1 MPTNLPPE
9 YYKIE
14 EQFRAASDTTERIEL
29 LEEMLRVIP
38 KHKGTD
44 HLRADLRKKL
54 AKLKE
59 AGQGRKGASKQASA
73 FHVEREGAGQVAVI
87 GCTNSG
93 KSALVAGLTNA
104 APEVSPAP
112 LTTWQPTPGMM
123 PVANVQIQLIDT
135 PPLNPDYVEAEL
147 FNLLRQV
154 DLLLLLLNLQGDPLQ
169 EMEDALALLEQHRIL
184 PQGRPAPAGD
194 LRRFTVKPLVVVANQ
209 VDDER
214 LDDDFAALCELLEKP
229 CPLLAVS
236 VVAGRNLES
245 LKQAIFE
252 RLQIMRIYSKPPG
265 REPNLDSPFVL
276 PLGSTVE
283 EFAGRVHKD
292 FLENLKSARVWGE
305 GVFDGQLVG
314 REHVLHDG
322 DVVEL
327 RI

>member
-14 EQFRAASDTTERIEL
+14 EQFRAASDNAERIEL

-59 AGQGRKGASKQASA
+59 AGQARKGGSKQVSA
-73 FHVEREGAGQVAVI
+73 FHVEREGAGQVAVV

-93 KSALVAGLTNA
+93 KSALVAALTHA
-104 APEVSPAP
+104 TPEVSAAP

-123 PVANVQIQLIDT
+123 PYANVQIQLIDT
-135 PPLNPDYVEAEL
+135 PPLNPDYVEPEL
-147 FNLLRQV
+147 YNLLRQV
-154 DLLLLLLNLQGDPLQ
+154 DLLLLLVSLQGDPLQ
-169 EMEDALALLEQHRIL
+169 EVEDALALLAQHRIL
-184 PQGRPAPAGD
+184 PQGRPGPAGD
-194 LRRFTVKPLVVVANQ
+194 ARRYTHKPVLLVANKVDDDSLDDEFTV
-209 VDDER
+209 
-214 LDDDFAALCELLEKP
+214 LCELLEEP
-229 CPLLAVS
+229 CPLLPISA
-236 VVAGRNLES
+236 ATGRNLER

-265 REPNLDSPFVL
+265 REPNLASPFVL
-276 PLGSTVE
+276 PLGGTVE

-292 FLENLKSARVWGE
+292 FLENLKVARVWGH

>member
-14 EQFRAASDTTERIEL
+14 EQFRAAGDNSERIEL

-59 AGQGRKGASKQASA
+59 AGQSRKGASKQASA

-93 KSALVAGLTNA
+93 KSALVAALTNA

-123 PVANVQIQLIDT
+123 PYANVQIQLIDT
-135 PPLNPDYVEAEL
+135 PPLNPDYVEPEL
-147 FNLLRQV
+147 FNLLRQM

-169 EMEDALALLEQHRIL
+169 EMEDALGQLAQHRIL
-184 PQGRPAPAGD
+184 PQGQLIPADDP
-194 LRRFTVKPLVVVANQ
+194 RRFTVKPLLVVANQ
-209 VDDER
+209 VDDES
-214 LDDDFAALCELLEKP
+214 LDADFAALCELLEKP

-236 VVAGRNLES
+236 VVAGRNLEP
-245 LKQAIFE
+245 LKQAIFQ

-265 REPNLDSPFVL
+265 REPNLESPFVL
-276 PLGSTVE
+276 PLGGTVE

-292 FLENLKSARVWGE
+292 FLEQLKAARVWGE

>member
-14 EQFRAASDTTERIEL
+14 EQFRTASDNSERIEL

-44 HLRADLRKKL
+44 HLRADLRRKL
-54 AKLKE
+54 SKLKE
-59 AGQGRKGASKQASA
+59 AGQGHKGSSRQASA
-73 FHVEREGAGQVAVI
+73 FHVAREGAGQVAVV

-93 KSALVAGLTNA
+93 KSSLLAALTNA
-104 APEVSPAP
+104 APEVSAAP
-112 LTTWQPTPGMM
+112 LTTWAPTPGMM
-123 PVANVQIQLIDT
+123 PFANVQIQLIDT
-135 PPLNPDYVEAEL
+135 PPLNPDYVEPEL
-147 FNLLRQV
+147 YNLLRQV
-154 DLLLLLLNLQGDPLQ
+154 DLILLLLNLQADPLQ
-169 EMEDALALLEQHRIL
+169 EMEDALTLLAQQRIL
-184 PQGRPAPAGD
+184 PPGQPSPAGD
-194 LRRFTVKPLVVVANQ
+194 ARRYIHKPFLVVANR

-214 LDDDFAALCELLEKP
+214 LDEEFTVLCELLADP
-229 CPLLAVS
+229 CPLLPVS
-236 VVAGRNLES
+236 ATTGRNLEQ
-245 LKQAIFE
+245 LKQAVFE
-252 RLQIMRIYSKPPG
+252 HLQIMRVYSKPPG
-265 REPNLDSPFVL
+265 REPNLESPFVL

-292 FLENLKSARVWGE
+292 FLEHLKSARVWGE

-314 REHVLHDG
+314 RDHVLHDG

>member
-14 EQFRAASDTTERIEL
+14 EQFRAASDNGERIDL

-54 AKLKE
+54 ARLKE
-59 AGQGRKGASKQASA
+59 AGQGRKGGSKQASA

-93 KSALVAGLTNA
+93 KSALVASLTHA

-123 PVANVQIQLIDT
+123 AYANVQIQLIDT
-135 PPLNPDYVEAEL
+135 PPLNPDYVEPEL

-154 DLLLLLLNLQGDPLQ
+154 DLLLLLLNLQGDALQ
-169 EMEDALALLEQHRIL
+169 EMEDALALLAEHRIL
-184 PQGRPAPAGD
+184 PEGRPAPAGD
-194 LRRFTVKPLVVVANQ
+194 PRRFTHKPLLVVANQ
-209 VDDER
+209 VDDES
-214 LDDDFAALCELLEKP
+214 LDADFAALCELLEKP

-236 VVAGRNLES
+236 VTAGRNLEP
-245 LKQAIFE
+245 LKQAIFQ
-252 RLQIMRIYSKPPG
+252 RLQVMRIYSKPPG
-265 REPNLDSPFVL
+265 RDPNLESPFVL
-276 PLGSTVE
+276 PIGSTVE

-292 FLENLKSARVWGE
+292 FLENLKAARVWGQ

>member
-14 EQFRAASDTTERIEL
+14 ERFRTANDNDERIEL
-29 LEEMLRVIP
+29 LEEMMRVIP

-44 HLRADLRKKL
+44 HLRADLRRKL
-54 AKLKE
+54 SKLKE
-59 AGQGRKGASKQASA
+59 AGQSHKAGGKQASA
-73 FHVEREGAGQVAVI
+73 FHIEREGAGQVAVV

-93 KSALVAGLTNA
+93 KSSLVAGLTNA

-123 PVANVQIQLIDT
+123 PYANVQIQLIDT
-135 PPLNPDYVEAEL
+135 PPLNPDYVEPEL
-147 FNLLRQV
+147 YNLLRQV
-154 DLLLLLLNLQGDPLQ
+154 DLILLLLNLQGDPLQ
-169 EMEDALALLEQHRIL
+169 EMEDALALLAQHRIL
-184 PQGRPAPAGD
+184 PQGQPAPAGD
-194 LRRFTVKPLVVVANQ
+194 VRRFTHKPFLVVANQ
-209 VDDER
+209 VDNES
-214 LDDDFAALCELLEKP
+214 LDDDFAVLCELLEKP

-236 VVAGRNLES
+236 VAAGRNLDP

-265 REPNLDSPFVL
+265 REPNLESPFVL
-276 PLGSTVE
+276 PLGSTLE

-292 FLENLKSARVWGE
+292 FLEHLKVARVWGQS
-305 GVFDGQLVG
+305 VFDGQPVG